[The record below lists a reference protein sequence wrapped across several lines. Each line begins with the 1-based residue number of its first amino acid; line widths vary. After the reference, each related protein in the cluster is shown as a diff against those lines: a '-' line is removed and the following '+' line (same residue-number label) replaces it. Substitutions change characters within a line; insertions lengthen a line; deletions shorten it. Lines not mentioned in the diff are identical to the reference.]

1 MDFFSWGTTY
11 PYTTILNENLH
22 MYEYAQKTDQYTY
35 KVFSSAV
42 KEARAS

>member
-1 MDFFSWGTTY
+1 
-11 PYTTILNENLH
+11 

-42 KEARAS
+42 KEARASWAEVSS